1 MAPMCADLAGPDP
14 PAEVTIDNPDFL
26 AEDRMAKYLLI
37 ESRDPFENN
46 VVARQYDLAANLVKE
61 GNEVTLFLVQNGVF
75 PARPGS
81 CSGLLGSAAAAGVQG
96 LADDFSLR
104 ERGIAADK
112 LADGVKAAPLSVL
125 IDQLADNRKAIW
137 H

>member
-1 MAPMCADLAGPDP
+1 
-14 PAEVTIDNPDFL
+14 
-26 AEDRMAKYLLI
+26 MAKYLLI

-61 GNEVTLFLVQNGVF
+61 GNEVTLFLVQNGVL
-75 PARPGS
+75 PARPGN
-81 CSGLLGSAAAAGVQG
+81 CSSLLGNAARAGVQV

-104 ERGIAADK
+104 ERGIAANK
-112 LADGVKAAPLSVL
+112 LADGVTAAPLSVV
-125 IDQLADNRKAIW
+125 IDQLADGRKTLW

>member
-1 MAPMCADLAGPDP
+1 
-14 PAEVTIDNPDFL
+14 
-26 AEDRMAKYLLI
+26 MAKYLLI

-61 GNEVTLFLVQNGVF
+61 GNEVTLFLVQNGVL
-75 PARPGS
+75 PARPGN
-81 CSGLLGSAAAAGVQG
+81 CSTLLGNAARAGVQV

-104 ERGIAADK
+104 ERGISADK
-112 LADGVKAAPLSVL
+112 LADGVTAAPLSVV
-125 IDQLADNRKAIW
+125 IDQLADGRKTLW